1 MQASLD
7 RVIKFLKTVTPGPI
21 LEPQEETNIEH
32 RSIYGNVEITKLQM
46 WGFYASKHTMIVWIQ
61 YCSNRGPQT
70 RGWGIAFKVQNK
82 AYQETVLTT
91 MPQFLLL
98 LCKKYKC

>member
-32 RSIYGNVEITKLQM
+32 RSIYGNVELQ
-46 WGFYASKHTMIVWIQ
+46 S
-61 YCSNRGPQT
+61 
-70 RGWGIAFKVQNK
+70 
-82 AYQETVLTT
+82 
-91 MPQFLLL
+91 
-98 LCKKYKC
+98 YKCEASMQASIL

>member
-1 MQASLD
+1 MYIKLLFRNYISTTCEITMQASLD

-46 WGFYASKHTMIVWIQ
+46 
-61 YCSNRGPQT
+61 
-70 RGWGIAFKVQNK
+70 
-82 AYQETVLTT
+82 
-91 MPQFLLL
+91 
-98 LCKKYKC
+98 